1 MTSAGRRIAVIILI
15 TFCLSTS
22 IWSQKLGFNIDGQRI
37 TRTINHL
44 ASDQQ
49 LGRRTNTDEFFHLQD
64 WAAQQFRGWGLEP
77 AGDNDTYFQ
86 SVPIPREYVVSYGT
100 PRLFIDGREFFIR
113 FDDFSIDP
121 RSVTG
126 KTISGP
132 IVFAGYGISAPE
144 KGLDEYAG
152 LDVRNK
158 VVLVLKGDPG
168 AYKPAQLRLS
178 RRASAASGEKLDL
191 KVESSD
197 STKIKTAYA
206 RGASAIL
213 FYAPDP
219 ETAGRFSG
227 FRRAKL
233 QASTFTRDFI
243 IVPSMDEALF
253 EYILWTDPQM
263 SQRAFSTWLSDI
275 RRDIQQNKVRSFVT
289 VKKAAITGYDKT
301 LFKGEKFNDATCRN
315 VLAKMTGTD
324 AQLKNQVI
332 VIGAHFDHVGVT
344 NGQIYNGAEDNASGS
359 AVILELARLMH
370 EHKIRGKRTILLA
383 LWTGEELGLYGSRHW
398 AGNPTNSITLDSVV
412 ACFNMDM
419 VGIGDSLNAPG
430 ALNFPH
436 LWEII
441 TRDQDPGVI
450 GIVKPRSGGP
460 GGSDHSAFIER
471 GIEALALMTDAPGG
485 HPDYHDTGD
494 DPPKMNPDILA
505 KTCQFVL
512 QAAVNLANATD
523 QPLLIAD
530 RQEIYNGLNWPLVV
544 IDPKVGIERGWNHV
558 EASSADELTQ
568 LLKTRIAEMRQ
579 PSESRGERTLSSR
592 YGRAPIATG
601 LNGAAVFDHN
611 LYMLQLAKELL
622 GIGRVDLDGTDPIWF
637 NQGITEAG
645 AAALAELDKIE
656 IAVQIINPSPAT
668 LAELPNKIVK
678 PVLLSGVTLE
688 DPELIKS
695 LKQKWILFAVDFDPN
710 QVEAC
715 VVQLE
720 SLKKRFDGVDHLL
733 LNVTSKDNLEKGKQ
747 ALYLALLKKGWGKKE
762 IYAIGGA
769 GETRRSS
776 GNLDVLPG
784 SRSGFMRDETDD

>member
-1 MTSAGRRIAVIILI
+1 MSRAGRWVSFIVLI
-15 TFCLSTS
+15 SLSLTTS
-22 IWSQKLGFNIDGQRI
+22 IWSQKVDFAIDGKRI
-37 TRTINHL
+37 VQTIHHL

-49 LGRRTNTDEFFHLQD
+49 LGRRTNTSEFFRLQD
-64 WAAQQFRGWGLEP
+64 WAAQQFRGWRLEP

-86 SVPIPREYVVSYGT
+86 SVPIPREYTVSYGT
-100 PRLFIDGREFFIR
+100 PRLFIDGREFFVR

-158 VVLVLKGDPG
+158 IVLVLKGDPG

-178 RRASAASGEKLDL
+178 RRAPAASSEKLDL
-191 KVESSD
+191 KVESTD
-197 STKIKTAYA
+197 STKIKSAYA
-206 RGASAIL
+206 QGASAIL

-219 ETAGRFSG
+219 EAPGRSPG
-227 FRRAKL
+227 FQRTRL
-233 QASTFTRDFI
+233 QASTFARDFV
-243 IVPSMDEALF
+243 IVTDIDKALF
-253 EYILWTDPQM
+253 EYMLWTDPQM
-263 SQRAFSTWLSDI
+263 SQRAFETWLSDI
-275 RRDIQQNKVRSFVT
+275 RWDIQQKKVRSFVT
-289 VKKAAITGYDKT
+289 GRKAAISGYDKS

-398 AGNPTNSITLDSVV
+398 AGNPTNGITLDSVV

-419 VGIGDSLNAPG
+419 VGIGDSLGAPG
-430 ALNFPH
+430 ALNFPQ

-441 TRDQDPGVI
+441 KRDQDPGVI
-450 GIVKPRSGGP
+450 GIVKPRTGGP
-460 GGSDHSAFIER
+460 GGSDHAAFIER
-471 GIEALALMTDAPGG
+471 GIESLALMTDAPGG

-494 DPPKMNPDILA
+494 DPQKMNPDILA

-512 QAAVNLANATD
+512 QGALNLANATD

-530 RQEIYNGLNWPLVV
+530 RQELFNGLSWPLVV
-544 IDPKVGIERGWNHV
+544 NDPKEGVERGWNHV
-558 EASSADELTQ
+558 EAGSADELAQ
-568 LLKTRIAEMRQ
+568 LLKKRIAEMRQ
-579 PSESRGERTLSSR
+579 TSESRGERAQSNR
-592 YGRAPIATG
+592 FGRLPIATG

-611 LYMLQLAKELL
+611 LHLLRLTKEILD
-622 GIGRVDLDGTDPIWF
+622 IGRVDLDGSDSVWF

-645 AAALAELDKIE
+645 AASLKAMNREE
-656 IAVQIINPSPAT
+656 IIVHIKNLSAAT
-668 LAELPNKIVK
+668 LSALPQSIDR
-678 PVLLSGVTLE
+678 PVLISNTMVE
-688 DPELIKS
+688 DPAVVKA
-695 LKQKWILFAVDFDPN
+695 LKQKWVLVAVDFDPN
-710 QVEAC
+710 QVAAC
-715 VVQLE
+715 VDRLITM
-720 SLKKRFDGVDHLL
+720 KKRFGSSDHLL
-733 LNVTSKDNLEKGKQ
+733 LNVTHKENLERGKQ
-747 ALYLALLKKGWGKKE
+747 ALYLELLKNGWSKKE

-776 GNLDVLPG
+776 GNLEVLTG
-784 SRSGFMRDETDD
+784 LRSPAVNEDEL